1 MREVIIRNN
10 VAVEVR
16 YWRNGTERISIK
28 IMSNNLPELPSILR
42 RAYYDS
48 TTTWGTLIEEHPN
61 IYDFRVEGK
70 ENNEIYIAGRNL
82 SRFYRNIVKY
92 LRRL

>member
-28 IMSNNLPELPSILR
+28 IMSNNLPELLSILK

-48 TTTWGTLIEEHPN
+48 TTDWGIIMDHPN

-70 ENNEIYIAGRNL
+70 ENNEIYIAGRKL
-82 SRFYRNIVKY
+82 YRYYKNIVKY